1 MKKKLIALTI
11 TLVVVNATAAQLS
24 AEAYRSKHAQDKAV
38 ATTSYR
44 ATAPAQT
51 SAQTPVQSITKSE
64 AKAAKMALIVENFE
78 RIDANNDGIVTRNE
92 LRAYVL
98 ATRRHVPMT

>member
-11 TLVVVNATAAQLS
+11 ALVVVNATAAQLS
-24 AEAYRSKHAQDKAV
+24 AEAYRSKHAQDKV
-38 ATTSYR
+38 A
-44 ATAPAQT
+44 
-51 SAQTPVQSITKSE
+51 SAKAPVQSITKSE
-64 AKAAKMALIVENFE
+64 AQAANMALIVENFE

-98 ATRRHVPMT
+98 STRRHVPMT

>member
-11 TLVVVNATAAQLS
+11 ALVVVNATAAQLS
-24 AEAYRSKHAQDKAV
+24 AEAYRSKHAQDKTA
-38 ATTSYR
+38 SYKAPA
-44 ATAPAQT
+44 ATA
-51 SAQTPVQSITKSE
+51 PVQSITKSE
-64 AKAAKMALIVENFE
+64 AKAANMALIVENFE

-98 ATRRHVPMT
+98 STRRHVPMT

>member
-11 TLVVVNATAAQLS
+11 ALVVVNATAAQLS
-24 AEAYRSKHAQDKAV
+24 AEAYRSKHAQDKTA
-38 ATTSYR
+38 SYK
-44 ATAPAQT
+44 APA
-51 SAQTPVQSITKSE
+51 PVQSITKSE
-64 AKAAKMALIVENFE
+64 AKAANMALIVENFE

-98 ATRRHVPMT
+98 STRRHVPLT

>member
-11 TLVVVNATAAQLS
+11 ALVVVNATAAQLS
-24 AEAYRSKHAQDKAV
+24 AEAYRSKHAQDKTA
-38 ATTSYR
+38 SYK
-44 ATAPAQT
+44 APAAAT
-51 SAQTPVQSITKSE
+51 TPVQSITKSE
-64 AKAAKMALIVENFE
+64 AKAANMALIVENFE

-98 ATRRHVPMT
+98 STRRHVPMT

>member
-11 TLVVVNATAAQLS
+11 ALVVVNATAAQLS
-24 AEAYRSKHAQDKAV
+24 AEAYRSKHAQDKPV
-38 ATTSYR
+38 AATSYK
-44 ATAPAQT
+44 PAGQ
-51 SAQTPVQSITKSE
+51 AQTPVQSITKSE

>member
-11 TLVVVNATAAQLS
+11 ALVVVNATAAQLS
-24 AEAYRSKHAQDKAV
+24 AEAYRSKHAQDKTA
-38 ATTSYR
+38 SYK
-44 ATAPAQT
+44 A
-51 SAQTPVQSITKSE
+51 PVQSITKSE
-64 AKAAKMALIVENFE
+64 AQAANMALIVENFE

-98 ATRRHVPMT
+98 STRRHVPMT

>member
-11 TLVVVNATAAQLS
+11 ALVVVNATAAQLS
-24 AEAYRSKHAQDKAV
+24 AEAYRSKHAQDKTA
-38 ATTSYR
+38 SYK
-44 ATAPAQT
+44 APA
-51 SAQTPVQSITKSE
+51 APATPVQSITKSE
-64 AKAAKMALIVENFE
+64 AKAANMALIVENFE

-98 ATRRHVPMT
+98 STRRHVPMT